1 MTKKENT
8 CSVEFLVNRVCFLFG
23 KRTFCNSNP
32 MKDGNGG
39 FMPKKRYNIPLD
51 YYEDFVSNG
60 FIKELDESPIKKKK
74 VVKTAKKK

>member
-1 MTKKENT
+1 
-8 CSVEFLVNRVCFLFG
+8 
-23 KRTFCNSNP
+23 